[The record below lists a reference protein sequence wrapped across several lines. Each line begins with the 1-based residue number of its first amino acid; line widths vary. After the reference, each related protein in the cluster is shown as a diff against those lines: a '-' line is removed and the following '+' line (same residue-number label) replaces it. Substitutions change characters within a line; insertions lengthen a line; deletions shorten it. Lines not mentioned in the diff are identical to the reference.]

1 MSMFKVLDI
10 AGSAMNAQLVRLNTT
25 ASNMANADSV
35 ATTEA
40 EAYRAK
46 QPVFA
51 ALLQETANAAAGVQV
66 TGIVESQA
74 PVIKRYEP
82 GNPMADADG
91 YVFGSNVNEVEE
103 MANMISASRSFQNN
117 SEVFNTSKDL
127 MMRTLQLG
135 R

>member
-1 MSMFKVLDI
+1 MFKVLDI
-10 AGSAMNAQLVRLNTT
+10 AGSAMNAQMVRLNTT

-51 ALLQETANAAAGVQV
+51 ALLQETANAAAGAQV

-82 GNPMADADG
+82 GNPMADDDG

-103 MANMISASRSFQNN
+103 MANMISASRSYQNAVDVM
-117 SEVFNTSKDL
+117 STSRDL
-127 MMRTLQLG
+127 MLATLRLG
-135 R
+135 K

>member
-10 AGSAMNAQLVRLNTT
+10 AGSAMNAQMVRLNTT

>member
-1 MSMFKVLDI
+1 MFKVLDI

>member
-1 MSMFKVLDI
+1 MFKVLDI
-10 AGSAMNAQLVRLNTT
+10 AGSAMNAQMVRLNTT

-82 GNPMADADG
+82 GNPMADDDG

>member
-1 MSMFKVLDI
+1 MFKVLDI
-10 AGSAMNAQLVRLNTT
+10 AGSAMNAQMVRLNTT

-82 GNPMADADG
+82 GNPMADDDG

-103 MANMISASRSFQNN
+103 MANMISASRSFQNS

>member
-1 MSMFKVLDI
+1 MFKVLDI
-10 AGSAMNAQLVRLNTT
+10 AGSAMNAQMVRLNTT

-66 TGIVESQA
+66 TGIVERQA

-103 MANMISASRSFQNN
+103 MANMISASRSFQNS